1 MRYGIGFL
9 IPIGVDQ
16 IEGWKEKLESEIRK
30 IEEIMEELGLPR
42 FFQDSVEATSAAQLI
57 KERLGETEIIIEVS
71 VEPLGKTPSQ

>member
-1 MRYGIGFL
+1 MRYGIGFF

-30 IEEIMEELGLPR
+30 IEEIMEELGLPHV
-42 FFQDSVEATSAAQLI
+42 FKDNVEATSAAQLI

-71 VEPLGKTPSQ
+71 VEPLGKTLSQ